1 MFCRNYSFEDL
12 RANVLVTQ
20 GYPKVKKKKFREVE
34 GTFGKNV
41 TPSTTELETRWLRFS
56 VWGNLYS

>member
-34 GTFGKNV
+34 GTFGKMLPRQLPNW
-41 TPSTTELETRWLRFS
+41 RQD
-56 VWGNLYS
+56 G